1 MESTRLP
8 ALALALWLAH
18 RHRRGLLIA
27 LHRLLNGGA
36 LLGLRISTALALLL
50 HRVAATVHHIL
61 RYVRSAVARSMHRP
75 VEVPGAQGL
84 AAPRSVITPNA
95 IVNDVAQCTPAL
107 PPPPAALR
115 GAQVAPP
122 VAPTQDPVPVVL
134 AACPQCPVCPAAVS
148 PRGAGAWAPPARVP
162 PPLTALAHADGEPAD
177 APLLSF
183 SFQGCAWMMHCACV
197 IRRPLS
203 IFSTGMGILHPPVM
217 PPSPTR
223 ELSRP
228 LLLQTCISVHVLMRL
243 IVWPCMGMG
252 VGVGAARPLLR
263 GGQITMVCLGSC
275 TKRWGRTGCG
285 GATSSDPPAGA

>member
-1 MESTRLP
+1 MASTRLP

-50 HRVAATVHHIL
+50 HRVAATVYRIL
-61 RYVRSAVARSMHRP
+61 RYVRPAVARSTHRP

-84 AAPRSVITPNA
+84 AAPRSVIAPNT

-107 PPPPAALR
+107 PPPPAAVR
-115 GAQVAPP
+115 GAQEAPP

-134 AACPQCPVCPAAVS
+134 AACPACPAVS

-197 IRRPLS
+197 VR
-203 IFSTGMGILHPPVM
+203 
-217 PPSPTR
+217 
-223 ELSRP
+223 
-228 LLLQTCISVHVLMRL
+228 
-243 IVWPCMGMG
+243 
-252 VGVGAARPLLR
+252 
-263 GGQITMVCLGSC
+263 
-275 TKRWGRTGCG
+275 
-285 GATSSDPPAGA
+285 SSFQQ